1 MSKHVKI
8 TELQGHS
15 ACYEHIIELTIE
27 GEFIW
32 KKKSALRIEFVGII
46 KKMGRI
52 PLRQIF
58 FLFLAVLL
66 LEFSQGRSYAQPA
79 GREYFAKTGHYVEG
93 EFLAFYHKVADPV
106 LLYGYP
112 ITEQMIS
119 TDGKRVQYFQRAR
132 FEYEPSLP
140 EGQRVRLTPI
150 GKELYTPGTPI
161 PYYNPA
167 GCRLLANN
175 IPVCFA
181 FLEFFEKNGGI
192 AQFGNPISSFEIQG
206 NLIVQYFENAR
217 LEWRP
222 WMPEG
227 QRVAVSELGRLLF
240 DKKKEPVQALAP
252 LPPPDQAEPIPPLQV
267 RASTLRS
274 VTSATDRQMLFI
286 IVQDRTLQPV
296 RASGKVTVFWP
307 NNTQSVY
314 DFSTNENGLAILTL
328 EFSNMPYGGVV
339 YIHVQAR
346 YIGKTILDA
355 QTQTSF
361 RIWY

>member
-1 MSKHVKI
+1 MDKN
-8 TELQGHS
+8 
-15 ACYEHIIELTIE
+15 
-27 GEFIW
+27 
-32 KKKSALRIEFVGII
+32 ALRIEFVGII

-66 LEFSQGRSYAQPA
+66 LEFSQGRSYAQSA

-274 VTSATDRQMLFI
+274 VTSATDRQILFI

-328 EFSNMPYGGVV
+328 EFSNMPYGGIV
-339 YIHVQAR
+339 YIHIQAR
-346 YIGKTILDA
+346 FAGSTILDA